1 MSSSASTN
9 FSMNQLTESGRATRY
24 RHPNITDPVVAK
36 KVCFYKSG
44 DPQFSGLKMV
54 VSNRSFKTFDALL
67 DNLSKKVPLPF
78 GVRNITTPKGVH
90 NITRLEELE
99 DGKSYICSHQ
109 KKVKPVNLELASK
122 KPIPWYSSRPISA
135 RRRIRQLVRNK
146 KIRSIPNDDTVVRET
161 PRKLVVFKNGDPGIK
176 HTLILNKKL
185 KQSFEVLL
193 DHMSEVMQC
202 PVIKLYTSDGR
213 RVDDISQVLI
223 LNSGVAVAA
232 GREPFKPGN
241 YDSCAYSPSIKLPD
255 ITRRI
260 HPKTISKTDQRNLT
274 KMLLSSSRSQILS
287 SSSDKYPV
295 NEHSSVDSFSHLP
308 DNHMNSIEK
317 YTYTG
322 EDIPFMPSDD
332 DIEKSIHVNQDGSMT
347 VEMKVR
353 LRIKNE
359 ETLQWTTIVSRSS
372 LSSIVRDVCNPA
384 VSPNVQSPN
393 LSHASFKDNLDGLY
407 LEDCHHED
415 NDKLKNVRT
424 KPDGEKNEMCITTTE
439 YNHYD
444 IWQNLSASK
453 EVFNTMPE
461 VREKQL
467 HHRPPTPGPR
477 KVKQKQ
483 TLFHSVTRLS
493 ETENVV
499 GSYIKEAET
508 RESEAEYC
516 TVSHYKPKPL
526 VGSNTLEPAEIIN
539 NDKEE
544 ASAKFDKE
552 EEMRA
557 DGDIIQCDSNNADTK
572 CPEMLQRGEILAAN
586 KLFKDRDRL
595 KHLFLYGAKTDAR
608 PASAEGL
615 ACLPNLYEK
624 TENKRPLSASVR
636 KCESIMSKP
645 SESVFSSLDLV
656 SSSVCIENCDCKE
669 KRTMPLSSM
678 SIDKGDLTCIAS
690 SYTTKLLNNREQ
702 FVASVENHNIDFP
715 NTSLSSHHSKKKSK
729 STVHATS
736 KKKKKKKK
744 NGTVSKKAD
753 QSHSKKETKRLKHSK
768 SESFP
773 NKICHE
779 EEKNMQANKTENVT
793 NCNNS
798 YENPV
803 TFLIGSG
810 DEETQSTNSGNL
822 PVPVNEV
829 NVSQIPMT
837 CQQNE
842 MNASKTQNGIR
853 LLNDAEQSSWASA
866 NSSLSTQADKESSDS
881 HGGSCVLEQGSIFAK
896 GLNFNTHENGSDNN
910 LEEQKQDFSV
920 SVLNAHDIRT
930 SIRSNGAL
938 NTSFQTS
945 PAKTTKSK
953 QKRHL
958 KKTTETTDVN
968 NAPESQLLVQTKT
981 SDSGDSLTLSTLSPT
996 SENEKYND
1004 YTAQCSL
1011 ENYVQAWL
1019 RNILPNS
1026 TLSSNEVKQSDPA
1039 ASLNRE
1045 AEEQENDLHN
1055 VFCAEETKGNLSDN
1069 KSDLINR
1076 SNGYLDE
1083 NSNLNKAA
1091 TIKKT
1096 TIATEMEKEEKI
1108 SEECSM
1114 SQNCFLAKVT
1124 NREQTGHMI
1133 KLKGMEQNTVTMQ
1146 KLQHI
1151 SEMIIP
1157 ETKQKA
1163 EVAIQADIGEICELF
1178 PLTDSQTDYNIKLLH
1193 HQLQTI
1199 VKALKSK
1206 IHNKRLEKSLSVP
1219 ELFSNHSFTTSC
1231 KVLLTWLA
1239 VTNLKE
1245 NALDSQPKNDTV
1257 TNNCNCIE
1265 MLAFLQS
1272 LQQLTHIEQAD
1283 DLKAV
1288 VSDLQELTSN
1298 HLLQIWKAQR
1308 EGDSIGIPKNV
1319 SAIKIPST
1327 AKNQE
1332 MTLTENA
1339 PSLQKINPEELLDT
1353 LKLVDK
1359 LSISGGELDDTES
1372 TTITEKQ
1379 TSTDVMEYGSQAAG
1393 TGVKYTHEDTSQVAD
1408 PQLPQIHHEVTD
1420 DLDQNQTRSTTS
1432 SSSKG
1437 NLLYP
1442 DSSNFENSSLIFQEN
1457 HPIQKPKS
1465 FESISHTEIPEF
1477 SHQKNATT
1485 DDHLGFCEDT
1495 LSMPSDA
1502 DINQS
1507 LCTEPKGHNVNEL
1520 SKREEELTAEE
1531 LSSYLTFCY
1540 DSNQNT
1546 EKDTNELR
1554 TKLCKEG
1561 TDVQG
1566 DGLVCG
1572 SASAEAN
1579 QQSQNQVNSDWSD
1592 CRANSADSEVSDY
1605 KSQASCEL
1613 TTESSEETTINQKP
1627 YNTGYVK
1634 RTIEQLYGKAEANFK
1649 HTAFRKT
1656 KDMPKITD
1664 KDHSKTS
1671 VKSQPPFEVPMP
1683 SSNEELSSYNANC
1696 SKNSNI
1702 GATDTL
1708 KTCKDSMHLE
1718 TDDGMLIDKGRWLL
1732 KENHLIRQ
1740 SPPEKL
1746 GMYGN
1751 LDTTSADTAFDNTSE
1766 DVPCS
1771 HFRNLNLQPPLA
1783 ELSSS
1788 ELEEM
1793 AGPRELRCNYFSMPH
1808 GSDSEPFH
1816 DVLLSN
1822 KNKNSL
1828 IHSGTAPSRREKD
1841 DDRLSVQTC
1850 TQATNVCAEIN
1861 GNFPSITTVEFR
1873 IPDNKV
1879 HPIQQSSDNKTV
1891 AEQPSR
1897 DNQIN
1902 RRPLEEQDSLDKLY
1916 VICGQHCPILTAI
1929 IIPLNEESRGFVYQT
1944 SSDLENQWLLYNPSK
1959 VTYTHF
1965 STTSTNLIATE
1976 KTHMQVNK
1984 SFSDCMINEMNKK
1997 VYSKSLCK
2005 EIERIKL
2012 GLNEGRKYS
2021 HKKNYKMMHVQ
2032 NEYIMNCSEEI
2043 FGKEHHYNSSTQNAK
2058 ECSAYLTKGLL
2069 DSNITAVDENNNI
2082 VHCLQDRAVRNMHD
2096 TYLQVSN
2103 RKSTIHTGG
2112 LFHPFCINPA
2122 TENNAIPYMNMVA
2135 LNEAKEQS
2143 EEISEGGS
2151 TSSADEQGNLSNISS
2166 YKKVLLE
2173 DLKVERKG
2181 EMCKI
2186 FNRTG
2191 GKWKVCVLTSD
2202 IPSAATSAEIYLA
2215 LYGDHGSSGSIFLCG
2230 NGDLFQP
2237 GHEDIFTVN
2246 AGNIGELCKIRI
2258 GHNNSG
2264 EHPKWHCEEVRLQNL
2279 FTRSVFYFSVHR
2291 WLARD
2296 EDDGEICRELPVF
2309 QPGYPVLPVTA
2320 YEVHTVTGDLWNAG
2334 TDADVYISVFGK
2346 NSDSGSRQLFKS
2358 KQLTKFLKGQTDCFQ
2373 LEAVHLG
2380 NLYKV
2385 VIGHD
2390 GLGAGQTYLSALNV
2404 KLIAI
2409 LFYFGTCEQV
2419 SPLYFSG
2426 NGWFLEKV
2434 VIKDPVRHIEYTFLC
2449 HRWLDQGEED
2459 GKLVRELYIT
2469 DNFTF
2474 PAKQELELKRKEI
2487 WVSERW
2493 KFYEGTI
2500 LQFYCKLTEKFVCLQ
2515 PDGTVDA
2522 LGDKKD
2528 KYGLFEVAVRRG
2540 NIRVF
2545 NSLHIRHLA
2554 LAVDKGQVTALDNVS
2569 GHCELQVFSQPNRSI
2584 ILESVWLPGH
2594 TVTFN
2599 HQGKAADGTTGYS
2612 GVSRELIVHVKGI
2625 FRDGAIVLLNTSP
2638 IQALCISSDGL
2649 CRGTGSQ
2656 SKEAYL
2662 RIHKISSGV
2671 CMFESVQNPNM
2682 FLMIEGNQCAASCTG
2697 DQYCYFKVEKNL
2709 ENGSMSMDI
2718 NLSTSTTTGKSHAE
2732 LPHQNAVGGDPE
2744 MRKDLKSPAHSDDE
2758 WSVSVLTGSAGTKAN
2773 VILWVYGDQ
2782 GVAGPIILGKDN
2794 KDELFL
2800 PRQED
2805 EFQVKIDY
2813 VGKIYKI
2820 RIGHDGTSDQ
2830 PEWKL
2835 KEVILR
2841 KRKDEHVL
2849 RFHANRWL
2857 SRERGDGEIVCELP
2871 VEEEGK
2877 PIYPVVQY
2885 QVLVYTGQ
2893 LEQAETESPVY
2904 ICIYGE
2910 RGDSGLRLLNKS
2922 AIPVSLQRGQASINA
2937 VTLTLGM
2944 STSLQAAGNS
2954 KISVDKF
2961 GVEAVSLGR
2970 LQKVLLRCKA
2980 SHKSQYW
2987 YCEKIIIKEPED
2999 RSECIF
3005 NCERWL
3011 PYMSQG
3017 IIQSDIEIPL
3027 QEMPIFQ
3034 SNTEEKINGG
3044 DWKITVVT
3052 GDNHSAGTEAT
3063 VVVCAYGKK
3072 GASGPIVLGSGK
3084 HQLFNPNSADTF
3096 KVNLKDLG
3104 ELYKIRIGHD
3114 NSGEDPGWYLEEVKL
3129 NELPSGQEITL
3140 PVFQW
3145 LAEDQEDGDTWKEL
3159 PVVKAG
3165 NKPLPERTF
3174 STLRRLKTCL
3184 RSMMNQDRLNNLLLL
3199 HVHKDWADK
3208 LDLKQIAMLVYEVH
3222 VYTGSKP
3229 RAEADSNVYINIF
3242 GTRGDSGK
3250 RKLHKSQNHSLMFQ
3264 QGKTL
3269 FTYKVLLL
3277 AATLMQGLGQTSHT
3291 VDVDIKS
3298 KISKIVDTTKIGYT
3312 YRANNEG
3319 QYNQLQKDLELFS
3332 SSASNWQMGFHVD
3345 ICAKRHQYCQESH
3358 QGSDHQGPET
3368 QTYIGPPIA
3377 RSMMNDVAYKKKV
3390 IPCPYKGL
3398 SLLSN
3403 TKSEREQK
3411 RQTDSETAFT
3421 IHALLQLSLLY
3432 VDIFNIDAVSL
3443 GELKKVVIGHDGVG
3457 PGNGWFLDKIKIKY
3471 KENDEEKAT
3480 MFPCSRWF
3488 DEYQDDGK
3496 TERELFPEI
3505 GEWRILVKTYKDSA
3519 VLTEP
3524 KINLMVYGSKGNSN
3538 DLLLSPKNQGH
3549 TSFLPGA
3556 TDEFVVALGNVG
3568 DVYKIRVS
3576 CDDLPVFEGW
3586 HLKSIHMK
3594 ELHSQQELNFDC
3606 NCWLSLSKE
3615 DSELVKEFPAVSEG
3629 QKSLPECLAAGYSRV
3644 WAIGS
3649 GACRVDSFIIEAVSL
3664 GQLKKVVVGHD
3675 GEGFGAGMYL
3685 KMVTVQKL
3693 QDSNTEWVFPCW
3705 RWLDDHIGNRQT
3717 ACKLKLIGQRL
3728 VSHPKQHQ
3736 ASLQQSLGIWLMT
3749 ISGSDMKKE
3758 SEPVHLTV
3766 TVYGEKNHL
3775 KMAVQVLRNVT
3786 EIKVMHINTKTF
3798 CSYSIPRSHGMS
3810 GMFMSQNKLA
3820 RVGPV
3825 SKVHVSSESD
3835 GLKQFWRLDSIHMR
3849 HTSSKQE
3856 LWFNFNCWFK
3866 PNEGTC
3872 IELPALYP
3880 NQDPSPDYTVQVY
3893 TGDGRNG
3900 KGTGDYYLRIHGE
3913 KGDLKKSWLTKSSS
3927 GPTSLAE
3934 GQFLYN

>member
-260 HPKTISKTDQRNLT
+260 HPKTISKTDQRNL
-274 KMLLSSSRSQILS
+274 LNISRSQILS

-372 LSSIVRDVCNPA
+372 LSSI
-384 VSPNVQSPN
+384 SPN

-636 KCESIMSKP
+636 KC
-645 SESVFSSLDLV
+645 
-656 SSSVCIENCDCKE
+656 
-669 KRTMPLSSM
+669 
-678 SIDKGDLTCIAS
+678 
-690 SYTTKLLNNREQ
+690 YTTKLLNNREQ

-779 EEKNMQANKTENVT
+779 E
-793 NCNNS
+793 
-798 YENPV
+798 ENPV

-881 HGGSCVLEQGSIFAK
+881 HGGSCVLEQ
-896 GLNFNTHENGSDNN
+896 
-910 LEEQKQDFSV
+910 V

-1163 EVAIQADIGEICELF
+1163 EVAIQADI
-1178 PLTDSQTDYNIKLLH
+1178 DSQTDYNIKLLH

-1592 CRANSADSEVSDY
+1592 CRANSADSE
-1605 KSQASCEL
+1605 ASCEL

-1822 KNKNSL
+1822 KNK
-1828 IHSGTAPSRREKD
+1828 
-1841 DDRLSVQTC
+1841 TC

-2043 FGKEHHYNSSTQNAK
+2043 F
-2058 ECSAYLTKGLL
+2058 

-2082 VHCLQDRAVRNMHD
+2082 VHCL
-2096 TYLQVSN
+2096 
-2103 RKSTIHTGG
+2103 
-2112 LFHPFCINPA
+2112 
-2122 TENNAIPYMNMVA
+2122 
-2135 LNEAKEQS
+2135 
-2143 EEISEGGS
+2143 
-2151 TSSADEQGNLSNISS
+2151 
-2166 YKKVLLE
+2166 
-2173 DLKVERKG
+2173 
-2181 EMCKI
+2181 
-2186 FNRTG
+2186 
-2191 GKWKVCVLTSD
+2191 
-2202 IPSAATSAEIYLA
+2202 
-2215 LYGDHGSSGSIFLCG
+2215 
-2230 NGDLFQP
+2230 
-2237 GHEDIFTVN
+2237 
-2246 AGNIGELCKIRI
+2246 
-2258 GHNNSG
+2258 
-2264 EHPKWHCEEVRLQNL
+2264 
-2279 FTRSVFYFSVHR
+2279 
-2291 WLARD
+2291 
-2296 EDDGEICRELPVF
+2296 
-2309 QPGYPVLPVTA
+2309 
-2320 YEVHTVTGDLWNAG
+2320 
-2334 TDADVYISVFGK
+2334 
-2346 NSDSGSRQLFKS
+2346 
-2358 KQLTKFLKGQTDCFQ
+2358 
-2373 LEAVHLG
+2373 
-2380 NLYKV
+2380 
-2385 VIGHD
+2385 
-2390 GLGAGQTYLSALNV
+2390 
-2404 KLIAI
+2404 
-2409 LFYFGTCEQV
+2409 
-2419 SPLYFSG
+2419 
-2426 NGWFLEKV
+2426 
-2434 VIKDPVRHIEYTFLC
+2434 
-2449 HRWLDQGEED
+2449 
-2459 GKLVRELYIT
+2459 
-2469 DNFTF
+2469 
-2474 PAKQELELKRKEI
+2474 
-2487 WVSERW
+2487 
-2493 KFYEGTI
+2493 
-2500 LQFYCKLTEKFVCLQ
+2500 
-2515 PDGTVDA
+2515 
-2522 LGDKKD
+2522 
-2528 KYGLFEVAVRRG
+2528 
-2540 NIRVF
+2540 
-2545 NSLHIRHLA
+2545 
-2554 LAVDKGQVTALDNVS
+2554 
-2569 GHCELQVFSQPNRSI
+2569 
-2584 ILESVWLPGH
+2584 
-2594 TVTFN
+2594 
-2599 HQGKAADGTTGYS
+2599 
-2612 GVSRELIVHVKGI
+2612 
-2625 FRDGAIVLLNTSP
+2625 
-2638 IQALCISSDGL
+2638 
-2649 CRGTGSQ
+2649 
-2656 SKEAYL
+2656 
-2662 RIHKISSGV
+2662 
-2671 CMFESVQNPNM
+2671 
-2682 FLMIEGNQCAASCTG
+2682 
-2697 DQYCYFKVEKNL
+2697 
-2709 ENGSMSMDI
+2709 
-2718 NLSTSTTTGKSHAE
+2718 
-2732 LPHQNAVGGDPE
+2732 
-2744 MRKDLKSPAHSDDE
+2744 
-2758 WSVSVLTGSAGTKAN
+2758 
-2773 VILWVYGDQ
+2773 
-2782 GVAGPIILGKDN
+2782 
-2794 KDELFL
+2794 
-2800 PRQED
+2800 
-2805 EFQVKIDY
+2805 
-2813 VGKIYKI
+2813 
-2820 RIGHDGTSDQ
+2820 
-2830 PEWKL
+2830 
-2835 KEVILR
+2835 
-2841 KRKDEHVL
+2841 
-2849 RFHANRWL
+2849 
-2857 SRERGDGEIVCELP
+2857 
-2871 VEEEGK
+2871 
-2877 PIYPVVQY
+2877 
-2885 QVLVYTGQ
+2885 
-2893 LEQAETESPVY
+2893 
-2904 ICIYGE
+2904 
-2910 RGDSGLRLLNKS
+2910 
-2922 AIPVSLQRGQASINA
+2922 
-2937 VTLTLGM
+2937 
-2944 STSLQAAGNS
+2944 
-2954 KISVDKF
+2954 
-2961 GVEAVSLGR
+2961 
-2970 LQKVLLRCKA
+2970 
-2980 SHKSQYW
+2980 
-2987 YCEKIIIKEPED
+2987 
-2999 RSECIF
+2999 
-3005 NCERWL
+3005 
-3011 PYMSQG
+3011 
-3017 IIQSDIEIPL
+3017 
-3027 QEMPIFQ
+3027 
-3034 SNTEEKINGG
+3034 
-3044 DWKITVVT
+3044 
-3052 GDNHSAGTEAT
+3052 
-3063 VVVCAYGKK
+3063 
-3072 GASGPIVLGSGK
+3072 
-3084 HQLFNPNSADTF
+3084 
-3096 KVNLKDLG
+3096 
-3104 ELYKIRIGHD
+3104 
-3114 NSGEDPGWYLEEVKL
+3114 
-3129 NELPSGQEITL
+3129 
-3140 PVFQW
+3140 
-3145 LAEDQEDGDTWKEL
+3145 
-3159 PVVKAG
+3159 
-3165 NKPLPERTF
+3165 
-3174 STLRRLKTCL
+3174 
-3184 RSMMNQDRLNNLLLL
+3184 
-3199 HVHKDWADK
+3199 
-3208 LDLKQIAMLVYEVH
+3208 
-3222 VYTGSKP
+3222 
-3229 RAEADSNVYINIF
+3229 
-3242 GTRGDSGK
+3242 
-3250 RKLHKSQNHSLMFQ
+3250 
-3264 QGKTL
+3264 
-3269 FTYKVLLL
+3269 
-3277 AATLMQGLGQTSHT
+3277 
-3291 VDVDIKS
+3291 
-3298 KISKIVDTTKIGYT
+3298 
-3312 YRANNEG
+3312 
-3319 QYNQLQKDLELFS
+3319 
-3332 SSASNWQMGFHVD
+3332 
-3345 ICAKRHQYCQESH
+3345 
-3358 QGSDHQGPET
+3358 
-3368 QTYIGPPIA
+3368 
-3377 RSMMNDVAYKKKV
+3377 
-3390 IPCPYKGL
+3390 
-3398 SLLSN
+3398 
-3403 TKSEREQK
+3403 
-3411 RQTDSETAFT
+3411 
-3421 IHALLQLSLLY
+3421 
-3432 VDIFNIDAVSL
+3432 
-3443 GELKKVVIGHDGVG
+3443 
-3457 PGNGWFLDKIKIKY
+3457 
-3471 KENDEEKAT
+3471 
-3480 MFPCSRWF
+3480 
-3488 DEYQDDGK
+3488 
-3496 TERELFPEI
+3496 
-3505 GEWRILVKTYKDSA
+3505 
-3519 VLTEP
+3519 
-3524 KINLMVYGSKGNSN
+3524 
-3538 DLLLSPKNQGH
+3538 
-3549 TSFLPGA
+3549 
-3556 TDEFVVALGNVG
+3556 
-3568 DVYKIRVS
+3568 
-3576 CDDLPVFEGW
+3576 
-3586 HLKSIHMK
+3586 
-3594 ELHSQQELNFDC
+3594 
-3606 NCWLSLSKE
+3606 
-3615 DSELVKEFPAVSEG
+3615 
-3629 QKSLPECLAAGYSRV
+3629 
-3644 WAIGS
+3644 
-3649 GACRVDSFIIEAVSL
+3649 
-3664 GQLKKVVVGHD
+3664 
-3675 GEGFGAGMYL
+3675 
-3685 KMVTVQKL
+3685 
-3693 QDSNTEWVFPCW
+3693 
-3705 RWLDDHIGNRQT
+3705 
-3717 ACKLKLIGQRL
+3717 
-3728 VSHPKQHQ
+3728 
-3736 ASLQQSLGIWLMT
+3736 
-3749 ISGSDMKKE
+3749 
-3758 SEPVHLTV
+3758 
-3766 TVYGEKNHL
+3766 
-3775 KMAVQVLRNVT
+3775 
-3786 EIKVMHINTKTF
+3786 
-3798 CSYSIPRSHGMS
+3798 
-3810 GMFMSQNKLA
+3810 
-3820 RVGPV
+3820 
-3825 SKVHVSSESD
+3825 
-3835 GLKQFWRLDSIHMR
+3835 
-3849 HTSSKQE
+3849 
-3856 LWFNFNCWFK
+3856 
-3866 PNEGTC
+3866 
-3872 IELPALYP
+3872 
-3880 NQDPSPDYTVQVY
+3880 
-3893 TGDGRNG
+3893 
-3900 KGTGDYYLRIHGE
+3900 
-3913 KGDLKKSWLTKSSS
+3913 
-3927 GPTSLAE
+3927 
-3934 GQFLYN
+3934 